1 MKIKNLLTTALL
13 LLGVSTASATITSGY
28 YRIKNNAYEGR
39 YIGENTLEHTLPT
52 STDISS
58 TDYTYVWYLDVDG
71 TNVTIKNAVTGRYV
85 QRLNNL
91 SDYYETNTTPATFT
105 LDEPSTGVFTF
116 TDTKNNGL
124 HCSSSQSYFVV
135 RWSTSDEHNKWI
147 VESADVDNEALTTQ
161 QAAFAEAS
169 TSQLTTFFTTT
180 ACTDLNDTYKS
191 YSDDA
196 LRTAMSAL
204 PTSVQDLAVKV
215 KNNSWATYAG
225 WDKTEET
232 FRIAD
237 YKAYSSSSRW
247 TSIMGL
253 KYQYA
258 QLENPTGIYVSSGNY
273 LQIYVGSIPTGE
285 TVKLAIAGY
294 GAGGYEG
301 TPIVT
306 YTLHEGM
313 NVMQARNDGNCFVI
327 YEVDNTTDGS
337 TQYKLLSTYNDVTVH
352 IEGGT
357 VQGYFD
363 LTKGDDNDDWTQ
375 LKANLMS
382 ENMFCMKT
390 KTLTFNLQTDLIKT
404 AVDGGGGEGSTGKM
418 VEMLEYW
425 QSIEDMEDEIFNRT
439 AIADFTYCNNIHTVT
454 TIGNEGDSELYAFT
468 NGIYFSPEQHNRLFN
483 NKLFREGNDNLWAS
497 AHELGHHRQ
506 EPINMAGNTEVS
518 NNLYSNV
525 AVYQQ
530 GHYTSRTASIQMT
543 FDDFQESLSWP
554 ERVKNACDGVSN
566 YNQQLLHLNWQLYQ
580 FFHINGNKT
589 DFFPLLFS
597 ALRADPMV
605 KTTGEDNLTLAN
617 NDYLKYYVKCC
628 TVSGYDL
635 TEFFEAYGF
644 FKLPP
649 VQGNSK
655 TYNDVTTS
663 YYTTFDDY
671 GTYNLGVTQGMI
683 DAAKA
688 AVAALSLPK
697 CNIIFIE
704 DRVSAPDATY
714 EGHSVGE
721 KKLLNPDA
729 PVSAFG
735 EVGETGQYTTF
746 GVTPSAYTYN
756 VTARG
761 TVKMVGTGAVGF
773 IVYDNTDNHI
783 VGFYNTYTFNLPYGT
798 SNYTIKAAAGD
809 GTVAAA
815 TLDASIAV
823 EDFPKSNTW
832 YTFASKSDTGRFVE
846 SKGAGSG
853 LVGTQTLVSTSA
865 MHWKFVL
872 RDGETETFDIVN
884 RDDNSYVSPTAS
896 NDTQISTTTAQ
907 PATGWK
913 IRAVGDYYTIC
924 SGSCQFNQT
933 GIGHSYQLYNWGS
946 GVTTNDNNCLFKIQ
960 EAADGIYIADGTTTN
975 GPSTYGDAQSGSL
988 DNSKLHNTWVSK
1000 AASGHAGVTLSASHK
1015 AFMEETSYSSKKY
1028 LGFKPSAGNA
1038 TDILNITAPV
1048 GYKIVGYYLEA
1059 GYWTSSENYT
1069 LTASEGTGTTTYT
1082 TSAAPSDGTVGLNV
1096 TGINK
1101 RRTAISVKSN
1111 QSANSKC
1118 LMINRFWVF
1127 LTTDEEVISAAPN
1140 LVGRLVT
1147 DENQIV
1153 SGKPYFVRY
1162 VGDGRKSFVKDI
1174 NNGNYYQVTKD
1185 DDIAT
1190 PNSIYYFY
1198 NNGDGTW
1205 KLKNYE
1211 TEKWWG
1217 ALPGTTATSYL
1228 PPVEEASA
1236 ASWTLN
1242 FNDEKAFP
1250 KDGTKYLTRSSEK
1263 LHGWASNSNSGF
1275 EIYEAEA
1282 VSALSGLSD
1291 LTGDNWYR
1299 IQISAPAGYAGI
1311 SVENNTNEKNYNGTD
1326 RYPLTYQ
1333 SAASIPYVGDAINYV
1348 RVIRDGD
1355 NIHMQSANGH
1365 YLDFYAKA
1373 SLSEQDINVAY
1384 SGGFQLGSYFTVFVS
1399 GGDERIIGKGS
1410 GTGTRFALYPIDYS
1424 EEGLNAWNFILVGS
1438 DDDYQQI
1445 TCNRTDVS
1453 GLNTIYSGGYF
1464 FLPKGVVPAV
1474 SDFNIN
1480 GVTNYD
1486 VNTTTKTI
1494 TATIDPSLSLQV
1506 KDVAVIQGNQT
1517 TGKGNTMQALLRV
1530 KVTPF
1535 YDCDINK
1542 FSVTLTGAEQLDNVA
1557 VYTTTND
1564 ELQAEGASPTKISS
1578 DIAAAASVDIP
1589 VTQAMTADQSLYFW
1603 ITGDV
1608 KSTATEWET
1617 IDAAVTAISYTN
1629 AYTTAHSMDAISCD
1643 LSSIGDPDG
1652 EMRIYKQQQF
1662 LWTSSTTTNKYYRIP
1677 TIMKTANGGI
1687 VALADY
1693 RHDHPNDL
1701 GKTAS
1706 NGYGG
1711 HIIDV
1716 VSRSNADCG
1725 DTWESEV
1732 KVAVGDGTNDAS
1744 YGYGDPAIVRDNDG
1758 TLHCLMAAGSK
1769 SYAKGMLHMGYSK
1782 STDNGASW
1790 SAVTDI
1796 YSSIDKGSLTI
1807 TSAFTTGGKGVTF
1820 ENGRMAF
1827 AFLGTVSSS
1836 TNIYPIY
1843 SDDKGATW
1851 KLGTTAAYSGGDE
1864 AKFEIMNDYSLLAS
1878 VKIVSYNQTGNR
1890 GKNSTTGDASG
1901 DGIST
1906 WNTQGSWDGNMVG
1919 NGCNADI
1926 IYYSRATEGKR
1937 DVMMHTLTKSYNSH
1951 RKDLRLYMSFDQ
1963 GATWAEAFQLQPGW
1977 AAYSSMQVLDNG
1989 DLAIIY
1995 EDGSIGNEDKH
2006 DCFAI
2011 NYVTISK
2018 ETLKARIAE
2027 LDGPDVTYHIMFNGN
2042 EVASN
2047 ATPEILL
2054 KTADA
2059 AIPNALKRAFCTYQY
2074 YSDAGLTSE
2083 ITQVGTY
2090 QDVYVKCTSS
2100 APFEFSTEVN
2110 PKWYLMYSHEQ
2121 KDDGDYYSYADGSTY
2136 NSAIANTNDICANT
2150 AYWWAFIGNPY
2161 GVQLLN
2167 KGQDAYLS
2175 AAATFA
2181 GSNGARISSAITRNN
2196 GSYPNNT
2203 FTVYG
2208 YYNANVTTSNPF
2220 SLVLNES
2227 SYAWVNGADIGSAN
2241 NTGAILY
2248 HSGITFNSSLQL
2260 NNWRGANLMVREIPS
2275 SFDIALNTVGEA
2287 SYATLYLPYDV
2298 QTDGETKA
2306 YYIASANNGYAQL
2319 TETNNEG
2326 RDIPAKTAV
2335 VLINSDAESSAHFSV
2350 TSEMSSVVDAED
2362 NLLKGTLT
2370 SMKLDLSDETP
2381 YYSLGRKDGKIGFYK
2396 FNNGGTTT
2404 IMLGANKAYLA
2415 TAASGGTV
2423 KGFTLDF
2430 DDLATDIRLTPT
2442 DEAESSMFEGQSSKI
2457 YNIAGQRLNKPM
2469 KGINIINGQKIV
2481 VK

>member
-1 MKIKNLLTTALL
+1 MKIKNLLITAML
-13 LLGVSTASATITSGY
+13 LLGVSSASATITSGY
-28 YRIKNNAYEGR
+28 YRIKSYNDNYLTEVQSGDPLICGSLNSDNYAQ
-39 YIGENTLEHTLPT
+39 
-52 STDISS
+52 
-58 TDYTYVWYLDVDG
+58 VWYMTVDG
-71 TNVTIKNAVTGRYV
+71 TSVTIRNAVTQKYI
-85 QRLNNL
+85 QNQ
-91 SDYYETNTTPATFT
+91 T
-105 LDEPSTGVFTF
+105 STSASFMTGDSPFTF
-116 TDTKNNGL
+116 TYAEPSSDIYTFKNHNNSWWDGGL
-124 HCSSSQSYFVV
+124 HCDGSLKVV
-135 RWSTSDEHNKWI
+135 FWDVTDEKSKWTI
-147 VESADVDNEALTTQ
+147 EPVVVDNDELANQ
-161 QAAFAEAS
+161 QAAMTEAS
-169 TSQLTTFFTTT
+169 TSQLTTFFTSE
-180 ACTDLNDTYKS
+180 ACTALKSTYQS
-191 YSDDA
+191 MTDEA
-196 LRTAMSAL
+196 LRTAMSEL
-204 PTSVQDLAVKV
+204 PATVQDMAIKV
-215 KNNSWATYAG
+215 KNNSWTTYDG
-225 WDKTEET
+225 WDKTEKT
-232 FRIAD
+232 FRVAS
-237 YKAYSSSSRW
+237 YRPYSDHEKWAKILGFSYY
-247 TSIMGL
+247 MGRL
-253 KYQYA
+253 S
-258 QLENPTGIYVSSGNY
+258 NPTGIYATAGDY
-273 LQIYVGSIPTGE
+273 LQVYVGTIPGGQ
-285 TVKLAIAGY
+285 TVKLEVAGT
-294 GAGGYEG
+294 GESSG
-301 TPIVT
+301 VT

-313 NVMQARNDGNCFVI
+313 NSLLVQTSGNCFVF
-327 YEVDNTTDGS
+327 YEVDNTTSGG
-337 TQYKLLSTYNDVTVH
+337 TPFTALSSYANVDVH

-363 LTKGDDNDDWTQ
+363 LTKGDDNDDWAAMTAEASLLTKPTVC
-375 LKANLMS
+375 LKS
-382 ENMFCMKT
+382 ST
-390 KTLTFNLQTDLIKT
+390 HVFNLHKDRLI
-404 AVDGGGGEGSTGKM
+404 DGLGAKKEI
-418 VEMLEYW
+418 VEMMNVWKDVAEMQDNL
-425 QSIEDMEDEIFNRT
+425 IARGDFN
-439 AIADFTYCNNIHTVT
+439 DYCNNIYSVT
-454 TIGNEGDSELYAFT
+454 TLDGTGNPHATHYGTNYHEGT
-468 NGIYFSPEQHNRLFN
+468 NGLFNADQLLQIVGGLWTIAHEQGHNRQDLI
-483 NKLFREGNDNLWAS
+483 KMTGT
-497 AHELGHHRQ
+497 
-506 EPINMAGNTEVS
+506 TEMS
-518 NNLYSNV
+518 NNMFSTAALDW
-525 AVYQQ
+525 Q
-530 GHYTSRTASIQMT
+530 GRYTSRVYNIQNT
-543 FDDFQESLSWP
+543 FTFFQQGMSWL
-554 ERVKNACDGVSN
+554 ERLNNKDGD
-566 YNQQLLHLNWQLYQ
+566 YHLWECLHLYVQLYQ
-580 FFHINGNKT
+580 YFHQAGYNTN
-589 DFFPLLFS
+589 FFPDLYR
-597 ALRADPMV
+597 ALRSSPMTIKAGTPV
-605 KTTGEDNLTLAN
+605 PASE
-617 NDYLKYYVKCC
+617 DYLKFYTTCC
-628 TVSGYDL
+628 DVAGLDL

-644 FKLPP
+644 FMLPP
-649 VQGNSK
+649 AQ
-655 TYNDVTTS
+655 TPQTINDVNTGA
-663 YYTTFDDY
+663 YYQEIDDY
-671 GTYNLGVTQGMI
+671 RTYYIYVNQDMI
-683 DAAKA
+683 DAAKTY
-688 AVAALSLPK
+688 VAAKGYSK
-697 CNIIFIE
+697 CNLIFIE
-704 DRVSAPDATY
+704 DRVTAPLATY
-714 EGHSVGE
+714 TGHADGE
-721 KKLLNPDA
+721 RRQLSNQDN
-729 PVSAFG
+729 VTAFG
-735 EVGETGQYTTF
+735 QVGTTGQYTTF
-746 GVTPSAYTYN
+746 GITPSAYTYYIN
-756 VTARG
+756 ANG
-761 TVKMVGTGAVGF
+761 GLTVQGKGAVGF
-773 IVYDNTDNHI
+773 KLYDGSGNLTAL
-783 VGFYNTYTFNLPYGT
+783 YNTLFFTLPSGTFDEEGLKAGYTL
-798 SNYTIKAAAGD
+798 KAAAGD
-809 GTVAAA
+809 GTDAAM
-815 TLDASIAV
+815 TYDASAKLNTSIVPAV
-823 EDFPKSNTW
+823 IGQQITKESMLISGRPYLVYYVGNGNSAFLKDTGSV
-832 YTFASKSDTGRFVE
+832 YTGKSDDVATESAVYYFTNDGTG
-846 SKGAGSG
+846 
-853 LVGTQTLVSTSA
+853 
-865 MHWKFVL
+865 W
-872 RDGETETFDIVN
+872 
-884 RDDNSYVSPTAS
+884 
-896 NDTQISTTTAQ
+896 QIKNL
-907 PATGWK
+907 ATG
-913 IRAVGDYYTIC
+913 
-924 SGSCQFNQT
+924 
-933 GIGHSYQLYNWGS
+933 
-946 GVTTNDNNCLFKIQ
+946 
-960 EAADGIYIADGTTTN
+960 
-975 GPSTYGDAQSGSL
+975 
-988 DNSKLHNTWVSK
+988 
-1000 AASGHAGVTLSASHK
+1000 
-1015 AFMEETSYSSKKY
+1015 KY
-1028 LGFKPSAGNA
+1028 LGQPTTNA
-1038 TDILNITAPV
+1038 NTYIGTA
-1048 GYKIVGYYLEA
+1048 
-1059 GYWTSSENYT
+1059 
-1069 LTASEGTGTTTYT
+1069 
-1082 TSAAPSDGTVGLNV
+1082 D
-1096 TGINK
+1096 
-1101 RRTAISVKSN
+1101 
-1111 QSANSKC
+1111 
-1118 LMINRFWVF
+1118 
-1127 LTTDEEVISAAPN
+1127 
-1140 LVGRLVT
+1140 
-1147 DENQIV
+1147 
-1153 SGKPYFVRY
+1153 
-1162 VGDGRKSFVKDI
+1162 
-1174 NNGNYYQVTKD
+1174 
-1185 DDIAT
+1185 
-1190 PNSIYYFY
+1190 
-1198 NNGDGTW
+1198 
-1205 KLKNYE
+1205 
-1211 TEKWWG
+1211 
-1217 ALPGTTATSYL
+1217 
-1228 PPVEEASA
+1228 EASA
-1236 ASWTLN
+1236 GSWALN
-1242 FNDEKAFP
+1242 FQGNGRFAPSCNGHSLNRSGSNIHPWNE
-1250 KDGTKYLTRSSEK
+1250 GTAVENQL
-1263 LHGWASNSNSGF
+1263 A
-1275 EIYEAEA
+1275 IYEVEDVEPLA
-1282 VSALSGLSD
+1282 GLSD
-1291 LTGDNWYR
+1291 LTGDGWYR
-1299 IQISAPAGYAGI
+1299 LRMTAASTYEKLYIQ
-1311 SVENNTNEKNYNGTD
+1311 NNSNEQNYNSD

-1333 SAASIPYVGDAINYV
+1333 ASVVLPTVDDASCFV
-1348 RVIRDGD
+1348 RIIRNGA
-1355 NIHMQSANGH
+1355 NVQIQSANGH
-1365 YLDFYAKA
+1365 YLDGNAKA
-1373 SLSEQDINVAY
+1373 VLSATNVAVSY
-1384 SGGFQLGSYFTVFVS
+1384 DTGFKLGDAYLPFERSGNRILGKSSYTK
-1399 GGDERIIGKGS
+1399 D
-1410 GTGTRFALYPIDYS
+1410 TRFALYPMSIGGQNLQAWKVSLVDIPDTYWTFS
-1424 EEGLNAWNFILVGS
+1424 CTRGDAKGL
-1438 DDDYQQI
+1438 
-1445 TCNRTDVS
+1445 T
-1453 GLNTIYSGGYF
+1453 TIYNNGYI
-1464 FLPKGVVPAV
+1464 FLPLSLTPTAEDFSMLGMKSCVVDA
-1474 SDFNIN
+1474 
-1480 GVTNYD
+1480 TN
-1486 VNTTTKTI
+1486 KTI
-1494 TATIDPSLSLQV
+1494 TATFDESISL
-1506 KDVAVIQGNQT
+1506 VAENTQVIQGNQT

-1530 KVTPF
+1530 KTTAISACTPTSF
-1535 YDCDINK
+1535 TIN
-1542 FSVTLTGAEQLDNVA
+1542 VTGADQLSKVA
-1557 VYTTTND
+1557 VYTTTMD
-1564 ELQAEGASPTKISS
+1564 EIYAEGASPTKIGETDATDGEVVISVT
-1578 DIAAAASVDIP
+1578 ASEQTTDATCYYWI
-1589 VTQAMTADQSLYFW
+1589 TADMKA
-1603 ITGDV
+1603 D
-1608 KSTATEWET
+1608 ATEWDT
-1617 IDAAVTAISYTN
+1617 VDASISAIAYSN
-1629 AYTTAHSMDAISCD
+1629 ANGGNTLD
-1643 LSSIGDPDG
+1643 LTDIGNPDG
-1652 EMRIYKQQQF
+1652 AMRIYKQQQF
-1662 LWTSSTTTNKYYRIP
+1662 LWTSSTSTNKYYRIP
-1677 TIMKTANGGI
+1677 TIMKTKDGGI

-2121 KDDGDYYSYADGSTY
+2121 QGDGDYYSYADGSTY

-2208 YYNANVTTSNPF
+2208 YSNANVTTSNPF

-2227 SYAWVNGADIGSAN
+2227 SYAWVNGADKGSAN

-2370 SMKLDLSDETP
+2370 SMELDLSDETP

-2404 IMLGANKAYLA
+2404 ITLGANKAYLE
-2415 TAASGGTV
+2415 TAASGGAV

-2430 DDLATDIRLTPT
+2430 DGLATDIRLTPT
-2442 DEAESSMFEGQSSKI
+2442 DETESSMFEGQSSKI